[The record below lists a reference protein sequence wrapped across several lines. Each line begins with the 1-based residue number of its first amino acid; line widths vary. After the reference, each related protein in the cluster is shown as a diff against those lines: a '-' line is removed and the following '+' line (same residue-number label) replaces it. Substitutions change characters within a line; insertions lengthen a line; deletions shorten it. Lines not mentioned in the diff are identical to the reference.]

1 MLCPPPDAAH
11 AQPLCD
17 QPSCEAFQ
25 EQQYTHFNHVA
36 LGHRV
41 DMSSRLPSYFGQT
54 KSTIT
59 LLTRLR
65 RRPWSPPI
73 LTSGRGVGFVRQL
86 DRSLRLRFLA
96 GIPLYAALACP
107 GVDAPQCSRVVYAH
121 TLPCASTPPALPC
134 SLAPIRR
141 LSMRVDGCRG
151 LLWLLWG
158 DDDEIQSHFFDE
170 LRAEISEK
178 VD

>member
-1 MLCPPPDAAH
+1 MCSMLCPPPDAAH

-25 EQQYTHFNHVA
+25 EQQYTHCNHVA

-73 LTSGRGVGFVRQL
+73 LTSGRGIGFVRQL

-107 GVDAPQCSRVVYAH
+107 GVDAPPLSAPGSCMLIH
-121 TLPCASTPPALPC
+121 CPALPLHLRC
-134 SLAPIRR
+134 HAHPFA
-141 LSMRVDGCRG
+141 GCR
-151 LLWLLWG
+151 
-158 DDDEIQSHFFDE
+158 
-170 LRAEISEK
+170 
-178 VD
+178 

>member
-1 MLCPPPDAAH
+1 M
-11 AQPLCD
+11 
-17 QPSCEAFQ
+17 
-25 EQQYTHFNHVA
+25 A

-41 DMSSRLPSYFGQT
+41 DMSSRLPTYFGQT

>member
-1 MLCPPPDAAH
+1 MCSILCPPPDAAH

-17 QPSCEAFQ
+17 QPSCEAFF
-25 EQQYTHFNHVA
+25 EQHYTHFNHVA
-36 LGHRV
+36 LGHCV

-134 SLAPIRR
+134 SPIHS
-141 LSMRVDGCRG
+141 LSMRVDGCLRAFV
-151 LLWLLWG
+151 G

>member
-1 MLCPPPDAAH
+1 MCSMLCPPPDAAH

-96 GIPLYAALACP
+96 GIPLQ
-107 GVDAPQCSRVVYAH
+107 VVVYSAGLSWCLCPAVLQDRVCSYIARRFH
-121 TLPCASTPPALPC
+121 STCAAVLTHSQV
-134 SLAPIRR
+134 
-141 LSMRVDGCRG
+141 VDEG
-151 LLWLLWG
+151 
-158 DDDEIQSHFFDE
+158 
-170 LRAEISEK
+170 
-178 VD
+178 